1 MSSVPSNSNSFV
13 MEERILD
20 HMTLPTLSPSFDFSI
35 IFPESQ
41 RAKLAQLIDDYH
53 QYVEKKLAPFDTK
66 YDALVKQMA
75 DELNASEFEIMV
87 GSLQAC
93 HL

>member
-1 MSSVPSNSNSFV
+1 MSSIPSNSNSFV

-41 RAKLAQLIDDYH
+41 RTKLSQLIADYH
-53 QYVEKKLAPFDTK
+53 EYVEKNLAPFDAK
-66 YDALVKQMA
+66 YNAVVKQVA

-87 GSLQAC
+87 APLQSR
-93 HL
+93 HT